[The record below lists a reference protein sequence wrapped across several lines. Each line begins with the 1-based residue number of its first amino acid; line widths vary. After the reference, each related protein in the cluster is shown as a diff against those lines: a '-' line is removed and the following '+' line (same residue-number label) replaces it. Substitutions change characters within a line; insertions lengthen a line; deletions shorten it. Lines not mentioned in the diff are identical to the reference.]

1 MEGAGGGSPLSML
14 LPFVLIFAVFYF
26 IVIMPAKKQQK
37 KKDAMIAGLKKGDR
51 IVTSGGIHGR
61 ITGVSDTTLTVEI
74 SDKVRVKVARGNVG
88 TLVQSPSQGQQSGK
102 KKDGPV
108 KPK

>member
-1 MEGAGGGSPLSML
+1 MEGAAGGSPLSML

-51 IVTSGGIHGR
+51 IVTNGGIHG
-61 ITGVSDTTLTVEI
+61 TVATVED
-74 SDKVRVKVARGNVG
+74 SSLLVKVAENTKIRISKSAVAGLVGNDG
-88 TLVQSPSQGQQSGK
+88 TTSEG
-102 KKDGPV
+102 
-108 KPK
+108 

>member
-1 MEGAGGGSPLSML
+1 ML

-51 IVTSGGIHGR
+51 IVTGGGIHG
-61 ITGVSDTTLTVEI
+61 TVATVEDQ
-74 SDKVRVKVARGNVG
+74 SLLLKVAENTKIRISKSAVAGLVG
-88 TLVQSPSQGQQSGK
+88 S
-102 KKDGPV
+102 DGTASEG
-108 KPK
+108 

>member
-1 MEGAGGGSPLSML
+1 MEGAAGGNPLSML

-51 IVTSGGIHGR
+51 IVTSGGIHG
-61 ITGVSDTTLTVEI
+61 TVATVEDQ
-74 SDKVRVKVARGNVG
+74 SLLVKVAENTKIRISKSAVAGLVGNDG
-88 TLVQSPSQGQQSGK
+88 TETEG
-102 KKDGPV
+102 
-108 KPK
+108 

>member
-1 MEGAGGGSPLSML
+1 MEGAAGGSPLSML

-51 IVTSGGIHGR
+51 IVTSGGVHG
-61 ITGVSDTTLTVEI
+61 TVATVE
-74 SDKVRVKVARGNVG
+74 DQNLLLKVAENTKIRISKTAIAGLVGNDG
-88 TLVQSPSQGQQSGK
+88 TPS
-102 KKDGPV
+102 DG
-108 KPK
+108 

>member
-1 MEGAGGGSPLSML
+1 MEGAAGGNPLSML

-51 IVTSGGIHGR
+51 VVTSGGVHG
-61 ITGVSDTTLTVEI
+61 TVATVEDQ
-74 SDKVRVKVARGNVG
+74 SLLLKVAENTKIRISKTAVAGLVG
-88 TLVQSPSQGQQSGK
+88 S
-102 KKDGPV
+102 DGAASEG
-108 KPK
+108 